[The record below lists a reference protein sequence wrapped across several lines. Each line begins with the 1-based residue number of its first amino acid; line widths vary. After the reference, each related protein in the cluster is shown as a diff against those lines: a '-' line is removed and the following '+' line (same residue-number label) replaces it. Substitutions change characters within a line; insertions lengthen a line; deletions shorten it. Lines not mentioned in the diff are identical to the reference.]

1 MQMMAQSK
9 CNPIFSAYTISM
21 IILYIEQV
29 NEDTSKP
36 NHTLQLLALALAHV
50 ISHE

>member
-1 MQMMAQSK
+1 MQMMVQSK
-9 CNPIFSAYTISM
+9 FNPLFSAYTISM

-36 NHTLQLLALALAHV
+36 NHKLQLLALALAHAL
-50 ISHE
+50 SHE